1 MIRLSLCPFVEKN
14 TRMWGKCYPP
24 KWGIN
29 LFAKGDG
36 FAIKYKKKLSPH
48 VESVVLMQYC
58 GKEKK

>member
-36 FAIKYKKKLSPH
+36 FAIKYKK
-48 VESVVLMQYC
+48 
-58 GKEKK
+58 

>member
-14 TRMWGKCYPP
+14 TRMWGKRYPPP
-24 KWGIN
+24 KWGMN

-48 VESVVLMQYC
+48 VETVVLLTR
-58 GKEKK
+58 KAR

>member
-14 TRMWGKCYPP
+14 TRMWGKCYPLS
-24 KWGIN
+24 GSIN

-48 VESVVLMQYC
+48 VETVCLFVQTS
-58 GKEKK
+58 